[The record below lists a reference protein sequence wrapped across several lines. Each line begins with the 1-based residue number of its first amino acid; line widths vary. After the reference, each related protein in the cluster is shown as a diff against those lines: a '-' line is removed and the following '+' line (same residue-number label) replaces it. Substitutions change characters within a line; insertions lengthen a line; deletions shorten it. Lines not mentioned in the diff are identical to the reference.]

1 MNKQMPTNTR
11 DPVTAPNALPDSFYR
26 NAPVTWKG
34 YSGGEKCVV
43 DKVSLGGRR
52 RGGAWLGVARCRNSC
67 ACSCA

>member
-26 NAPVTWKG
+26 NAPVSWKG

-43 DKVSLGGRR
+43 DKVSPCSGLMGKHCES
-52 RGGAWLGVARCRNSC
+52 AWAESM
-67 ACSCA
+67 S

>member
-26 NAPVTWKG
+26 NAPVSWKG

-43 DKVSLGGRR
+43 DKVSPRSGLMGKHCES
-52 RGGAWLGVARCRNSC
+52 AWAESM
-67 ACSCA
+67 S